1 MLKFKSVK
9 ELRKESWQIA
19 KDCPNWADF
28 LVYGSSVKGNKLYCL
43 KIGKGK
49 INVLILGF
57 PHSNEPFG
65 GTFSIYYAKKLIKDK
80 NDLDKF
86 TFWIIPCA
94 DPDSALL
101 NEGWFAKSYS
111 FLDEIIYNYRN
122 KANNQIDWTF
132 PVKIKRNNKV
142 IYEYRNPPAKTK
154 ALIKLIDK
162 IKPSFLFPL
171 HNSEFGGVYC
181 YLSHRRPELYPRLRN
196 IILKNKLPLHLGAEE
211 TPFVGKLAPG
221 IFLDLGLK
229 EESDLNLQMLKKIK
243 CGTNSSSYCRENYQ
257 TFSVVTEIPL
267 FWNGKISDATPADVK
282 YLKAVSILVDFNL
295 DVVKF
300 MNREVGNIKDIFW
313 KRYIKY
319 WASVLEDDSKS
330 TLKNAKEKKHT
341 LSKAELFDFTV
352 CKKWFAIKFAGSL
365 IRAARLEGKKALER
379 RLRKF
384 ISGLIEDTLK
394 GEKIRFTKLKNA
406 LELQEKI
413 IELVLS
419 DY

>member
-19 KDCPNWADF
+19 KDCPNWVDF
-28 LVYGSSVKGNKLYCL
+28 LVYGSSVKGNELYCL

-65 GTFSIYYAKKLIKDK
+65 GTFSIYYAKKLASDED
-80 NDLDKF
+80 NLDKF

-101 NEGWFAKSYS
+101 NEEWFTKNYS
-111 FLDEIIYNYRN
+111 FLNEVIYNYRN

-142 IYEYRNPPAKTK
+142 IYKYRNPPPKTK

-171 HNSEFGGVYC
+171 HNSEFGGVYQ
-181 YLSHRRPELYPRLRN
+181 YLSHPRPKLYPRFKST
-196 IILKNKLPLHLGAEE
+196 ILKNKFPLHLGAEE
-211 TPFVGKLAPG
+211 TPFVKRLAPG
-221 IFLDLGLK
+221 IFLNFGLK
-229 EESDLNLQMLKKIK
+229 EEINFNPQIIKKIK
-243 CGTNSSSYCRENYQ
+243 CGTNSSSYCKDNYQ

-267 FWNGKISDATPADVK
+267 FWNGKVSDMTPTNIK
-282 YLKAVSILVDFNL
+282 YLKGVSMLADFNL
-295 DVVKF
+295 SVVRF
-300 MNREVGNIKDIFW
+300 MNEEAKNIKDNFW
-313 KRYIKY
+313 RRYIKY
-319 WASVLEDDSKS
+319 WASVLEDDSKGM
-330 TLKNAKEKKHT
+330 LKNAKEKRRT

-419 DY
+419 DC